1 MGFQGID
8 IRQTGERL
16 LFRAFLQDS
25 AGALVTAGTTTVKI
39 YEAQS
44 DGTLKSYDFNDNTF
58 KTTALT
64 TETLAM
70 THRQGNNSTTNT
82 GLWTVGLATLSGFT
96 AGNIYFALVNNSGAS
111 PTDQM
116 REFQFGNASGSLNLY
131 DSVDN
136 RLSAIGL
143 DHLVSAA
150 AVGADITD
158 NSIIAKLVS
167 KSGTADWD
175 SYDNTT
181 DALEAISDKVVAASP
196 QTHVATAHSVVTGT
210 LDAGTFADTAT
221 VNTTYLQVSPV
232 TPAVDGFGLN
242 VELTFSV
249 GTGTDRAPDS
259 LSITGYFDA
268 AALRTVQIWG
278 YDASTA
284 TWVQLST
291 SINDFGNAAANETFQ
306 YSLTRNM
313 IDITNGEV
321 KIRATSTST
330 NTGDDWFWDQALV
343 TSVAVEAAGLTAD
356 AIQQAVWSRNANG
369 SHDENTVGYNLS
381 KVHLLHG
388 TIVSAT
394 SASQFILDD
403 GSSNDAAYPGM
414 LIVIEDNTDD
424 HYETRRIKSYTGATK
439 EVVLD
444 KALSFTPEDG
454 VDHYYIPNFSYGD
467 VNTTHIS
474 GTAQTANDNGADLA
488 LITGTD
494 GVLLASAATSA
505 TITAIKAVTD
515 AIGATGSGLSA
526 IPWNAAWDA
535 EVESEVNDALNT
547 AIAELAQGQPTAT
560 PTIRTALMLMY
571 MALRNQLK
579 TQTSGT
585 DALEI
590 YDDSGTLICKKL
602 ISDDGS
608 DYTEAK
614 MTSGA

>member
-25 AGALVTAGTTTVKI
+25 VGALVTSGTTTVKL

-82 GLWTVGLATLSGFT
+82 GLWTAGLATLTGFT

-116 REFQFGNASGSLNLY
+116 REFQFGNASGSLDLY
-131 DSVDN
+131 ASVDS
-136 RLSAIGL
+136 LLAAIGL

-150 AVGADITD
+150 VAGADITD
-158 NSIIAKLVS
+158 NSIVAKLVS

-181 DALEAISDKVVAASP
+181 DALEAISDKIVAASP

-210 LDAGTFADTAT
+210 LDSGTFADTAT

-232 TPAVDGFGLN
+232 TPAVGGFGLN

-268 AALRTVQIWG
+268 LALRTVQIWA
-278 YDASTA
+278 YDYSTA
-284 TWVQLST
+284 AWTQLST
-291 SINDFGNAAANETFQ
+291 SINDFGAAAANETYQ

-321 KIRATSTST
+321 TIRATSTST
-330 NTGDDWFWDQALV
+330 TIGDDWFWDQALV
-343 TSVAVEAAGLTAD
+343 ASVAVEAAGLTAD
-356 AIQQAVWSRNANG
+356 AIQQAVWNRNANG
-369 SHDENTVGYNLS
+369 SHDENTMGYNLS

-394 SASQFILDD
+394 STSQFVLDD

-414 LIVIEDNTDD
+414 LIVVEDNTDD
-424 HYETRRIKSYTGATK
+424 HYEIRRIKSYTGATK

-444 KALSFTPEDG
+444 KALSFTPEAA
-454 VDHYYIPNFSYGD
+454 VDHFYIPNFAYGD

-474 GTAQTANDNGADLA
+474 GTAQTANDNGAA
-488 LITGTD
+488 LI
-494 GVLLASAATSA
+494 
-505 TITAIKAVTD
+505 AIKAVTD

-547 AIAELAQGQPTAT
+547 AIAELSQAQPTAT

-590 YDDSGTLICKKL
+590 YNDAGTLICKKL